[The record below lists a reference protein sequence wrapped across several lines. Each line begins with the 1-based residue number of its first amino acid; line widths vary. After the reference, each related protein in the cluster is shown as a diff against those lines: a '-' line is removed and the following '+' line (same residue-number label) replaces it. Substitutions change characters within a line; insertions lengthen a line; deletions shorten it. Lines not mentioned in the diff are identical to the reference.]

1 MAKIFRKK
9 DYLEMNR
16 KFSMIPNSKI
26 NGEVFLSLRLTLTLV
41 TFISLLFI
49 TEIGYIYAPLGAILV
64 YYLIT
69 YICLLKPLKLRVE
82 KLDFEALDFFEVLT
96 LSLESGKNLEQALE
110 VTTNVV
116 KSELSEEFRKALYEI
131 KFGKSLDEAL
141 NSLKNKM
148 PSITI
153 DNIIL
158 DLSQTN
164 TYGADIID
172 CMNNQIDFLREKK
185 ILETKEKINKLPN
198 QISVISVLFIV
209 PLILTIILGPFVI
222 NFFMK

>member
-131 KFGKSLDEAL
+131 KFGKSLEEAL
-141 NSLKNKM
+141 NALK
-148 PSITI
+148 
-153 DNIIL
+153 
-158 DLSQTN
+158 
-164 TYGADIID
+164 G
-172 CMNNQIDFLREKK
+172 
-185 ILETKEKINKLPN
+185 
-198 QISVISVLFIV
+198 
-209 PLILTIILGPFVI
+209 
-222 NFFMK
+222 

>member
-1 MAKIFRKK
+1 
-9 DYLEMNR
+9 
-16 KFSMIPNSKI
+16 
-26 NGEVFLSLRLTLTLV
+26 
-41 TFISLLFI
+41 
-49 TEIGYIYAPLGAILV
+49 
-64 YYLIT
+64 
-69 YICLLKPLKLRVE
+69 
-82 KLDFEALDFFEVLT
+82 
-96 LSLESGKNLEQALE
+96 
-110 VTTNVV
+110 
-116 KSELSEEFRKALYEI
+116 
-131 KFGKSLDEAL
+131 
-141 NSLKNKM
+141 M

-153 DNIIL
+153 NNIIL
-158 DLSQTN
+158 DLAQTN

>member
-1 MAKIFRKK
+1 
-9 DYLEMNR
+9 MNR

-41 TFISLLFI
+41 TFVSLLFI

-64 YYLIT
+64 YYLVT
-69 YICLLKPLKLRVE
+69 HICLLKPLKLRVE

-131 KFGKSLDEAL
+131 NIDAIIVQDMGILEAAINKELPPIPIHMSTQCNNRTVEKVKFFEEMGLPRVILAREL
-141 NSLKNKM
+141 SLKQIKE
-148 PSITI
+148 ITDMAI
-153 DNIIL
+153 
-158 DLSQTN
+158 
-164 TYGADIID
+164 
-172 CMNNQIDFLREKK
+172 KK
-185 ILETKEKINKLPN
+185 IKPP
-198 QISVISVLFIV
+198 IV
-209 PLILTIILGPFVI
+209 GVPF
-222 NFFMK
+222 FALCEST